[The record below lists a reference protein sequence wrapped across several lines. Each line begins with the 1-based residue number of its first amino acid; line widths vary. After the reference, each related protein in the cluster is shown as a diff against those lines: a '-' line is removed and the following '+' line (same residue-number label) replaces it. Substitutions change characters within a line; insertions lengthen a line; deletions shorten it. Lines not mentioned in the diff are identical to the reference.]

1 MKNPNNVHE
10 KEYYKGKGNHDTF
23 KDCRREDFKERHSF
37 TDTMYYRICAV
48 TIKLYK
54 QVLETGKD
62 AHGNAL
68 TSEEL
73 EAVKFSHDSNISEL
87 EKAEKLHYENLK
99 GETE

>member
-10 KEYYKGKGNHDTF
+10 KEFYKGKGNHDTF
-23 KDCRREDFKERHSF
+23 KDDRREEFKQRNSF
-37 TDTMYYRICAV
+37 TDTMYYRICSV

-62 AHGNAL
+62 ALGNEL
-68 TSEEL
+68 TKEEL

-87 EKAEKLHYENLK
+87 EKAEKKHLEKLN
-99 GETE
+99 GN

>member
-1 MKNPNNVHE
+1 MKKINNVHE
-10 KEYYKGKGNHDTF
+10 REFYKDKGNHDTF

-37 TDTMYYRICAV
+37 TDSMYYRICKV

-62 AHGNAL
+62 ALGNEL
-68 TSEEL
+68 SSEEL

-87 EKAEKLHYENLK
+87 EKAEKIFYEK
-99 GETE
+99 QGENE